1 VKISSL
7 SLSLSTAILSSLNFF
22 QPSLSPTRHR
32 SHPALIFFLRPP
44 LTAGED
50 PSRRSYLLPAALPYP
65 LRAILPCSLIS
76 PARGAFAMRS
86 LPAPVFSIAERPT
99 FSLVL
104 AQVTVA
110 APARIPLPMAAPT
123 SLCSLFQLVGDAP
136 SSSRVLLLSLR
147 PYSSPV
153 RLGFGPKLHGRLAA
167 ALWCSVAKSP
177 CSMRS
182 SSSLAPARYVPS
194 SLFRICALISL
205 SCAPSVLL
213 PLVPA
218 RQAPCAVLP

>member
-1 VKISSL
+1 MKISSL

-44 LTAGED
+44 LTADED

-147 PYSSPV
+147 PYSSPA
-153 RLGFGPKLHGRLAA
+153 RLGFGPKLHGRRAA

-182 SSSLAPARYVPS
+182 SSSLAPARPTTPS
-194 SLFRICALISL
+194 AGPLCF
-205 SCAPSVLL
+205 SCARVVALH
-213 PLVPA
+213 
-218 RQAPCAVLP
+218 CA